1 MAAALQSGNKV
12 HANNLEKNSLKRTLL
27 AGRKAMFKSKKK
39 GSSGFADNGFSTLM
53 TQMKK
58 KMMTMTWVT
67 AVTMNKI
74 LPLQE
79 QRGNVSVDQ

>member
-1 MAAALQSGNKV
+1 
-12 HANNLEKNSLKRTLL
+12 
-27 AGRKAMFKSKKK
+27 MFKSKKK
-39 GSSGFADNGFSTLM
+39 GSSGFADKGFSTLM

-79 QRGNVSVDQ
+79 HRGNVSVDQ

>member
-1 MAAALQSGNKV
+1 MQTTLKRSK
-12 HANNLEKNSLKRTLL
+12 HNSLKRTLL
-27 AGRKAMFKSKKK
+27 AGRKPMFKSKKK
-39 GSSGFADNGFSTLM
+39 GSSGFADKGFSTLM

-79 QRGNVSVDQ
+79 HRGNVSVDQ